1 LTLLAAI
8 PIGAG
13 LGLAYH
19 ASITY
24 SLTAHATRGR
34 RAGIHE
40 SLLGIGNFSF
50 PLIGGL
56 LASATGDLRLPYWFC
71 AAMVLVGLI
80 VQEGIWR
87 RAQSGMRTTPRP
99 RGV

>member
-1 LTLLAAI
+1 MLLTAI
-8 PIGAG
+8 PIGLG

-24 SLTAHATRGR
+24 SLTARATRGR

-56 LASATGDLRLPYWFC
+56 LASATGDLRMPYWFC
-71 AAMVLVGLI
+71 AGMVLIGLG
-80 VQEGIWR
+80 VQQTIWR
-87 RAQSGMRTTPRP
+87 RA
-99 RGV
+99 